1 MDKIGGMSMEITKRK
16 RITLIIV
23 ISLLA
28 PLLNENLHNYSGI
41 EFMVQY
47 AILFAIALV
56 LMWVLTW

>member
-1 MDKIGGMSMEITKRK
+1 MEITKRK